1 MCNITVID
9 TKPNIFN
16 AQDIRTITSVNSL
29 LGNTDGFGYYLFNDK
44 FYKTKE
50 EALIFWREQYPE
62 FMDIK
67 DYNGIYHVRKSSTY
81 IAITNQPVIG
91 DEKSHPFIYND
102 IVVVHNGCFNFRHS
116 HLDSDN
122 YAKDIM
128 GDLTDTQKFSIVL
141 SKICDTGKVT
151 FDNIKY
157 ALNLFGGAFCLAIK
171 GKKDNNVWLC
181 RGKDRTLFSMQII
194 ENDIPVGIVVNT
206 TTMSLVL
213 MGEFLLSYGYDY
225 KLEELKE
232 NTTYKLELK
241 SYKLEEVGQILQ
253 DSPYQINEVS
263 KTYNQ
268 NFSQSYRQ
276 GYWAE
281 KEEETIYEKIVDLM
295 YKCDLLYSD
304 LVVMCELLYNKS
316 LFTLDTAELKTFKDD
331 LSKLSFETHN
341 GRAQLWKEICKKK
354 AGGITKLY
362 TKYGIQYPYFLNTK
376 DELKSLLHTISKEKQ
391 DELPIVQ

>member
-50 EALIFWREQYPE
+50 EVLVFWREKYPE

-81 IAITNQPVIG
+81 IALTNLPVIG

-102 IVVVHNGCFNFRHS
+102 IVVVHNGCFTFRNS
-116 HLDSDN
+116 HIDADKF
-122 YAKDIM
+122 AKDII

-151 FDNIKY
+151 FENIKY

-181 RGKDRTLFSMQII
+181 RGKDRTLFSMEIT
-194 ENDIPVGIVVNT
+194 ENDIPVGMIVNT

-213 MGEFLLSYGYDY
+213 MGEFLLSYGFDY
-225 KLEELKE
+225 NIIELKE
-232 NTTYKLELK
+232 NTTYKLELN
-241 SYKLEEVGQILQ
+241 SYKIEEVGQILQ
-253 DSPYQINEVS
+253 DSPYKVNEVS
-263 KTYNQ
+263 KSHTP
-268 NFSQSYRQ
+268 NFSQGYHQ
-276 GYWAE
+276 GYLVNR
-281 KEEETIYEKIVDLM
+281 EEESIYEKLIDLM
-295 YKCDLLYSD
+295 YKCDLYYAD
-304 LVVMCELLYNKS
+304 LVAISEILYNKS
-316 LFTLDTAELKTFKDD
+316 LFSLDNSEIKTLKDD
-331 LSKLSFETHN
+331 LAKLSFETHKS
-341 GRAQLWKEICKKK
+341 RVYLWKDICKKK
-354 AGGITKLY
+354 PGGTNKLY
-362 TKYGIQYPYFLNTK
+362 NNYGIQYPYFLNTK
-376 DELKSLLHTISKEKQ
+376 EELKTLLNKVSKEKQ